1 MTTQHPTIVDLIRR
15 RQDETGWSLN
25 AIAGATGGRVSRQTM
40 SVLAAGKTSEWP
52 KSTDTIR
59 GLSVALGVREETI
72 VLAYATTLGL
82 PIASTPSLLAVQLP
96 AGAGYLTAAER
107 SHIVGL
113 IRALTDGRTAE
124 PSDG

>member
-25 AIAGATGGRVSRQTM
+25 AIATATCGRVSRQTM
-40 SVLAAGKTSEWP
+40 SNLAAGKTSEWP
-52 KSTDTIR
+52 KSLDTIH
-59 GLSVALGVREETI
+59 GLSTALAVREETI
-72 VLAYATTLGL
+72 VLAYATALGI
-82 PIASTPSLLAVQLP
+82 PIASAPSLLAVQLP
-96 AGAGYLTAAER
+96 AGTEYLTAAER

-113 IRALTDGRTAE
+113 IRALTEGRTAE